1 MSVLLNA
8 GWGKGAYQVGIL
20 SFLVLMV
27 IGILLL
33 RGVPDR
39 MTEADDE
46 DGITPPPE
54 HLMPAADMPS
64 EARF

>member
-1 MSVLLNA
+1 MLLNA

-20 SFLVLMV
+20 SFLVLML
-27 IGILLL
+27 IGLALL

-39 MTEADDE
+39 TSEAE
-46 DGITPPPE
+46 NEGGITPPPE
-54 HLMPAADMPS
+54 HLMPAQDMPS